1 MVARKGLITDL
12 RKVSTLY
19 FIFFDDCLK
28 KIKIWAKCLTEITWA
43 LVKIAVLIERK
54 KKPSQ
59 GSFQGGQWSAEELS
73 RNGNS
78 SHGKFS
84 ARSSLRVLM

>member
-1 MVARKGLITDL
+1 MVARKGLITDV

-28 KIKIWAKCLTEITWA
+28 KIKIWAKCLTERTWA

-54 KKPSQ
+54 KNPRKGVSKEGNGAPRSYQ
-59 GSFQGGQWSAEELS
+59 GMGTAAMENFLPA
-73 RNGNS
+73 
-78 SHGKFS
+78 
-84 ARSSLRVLM
+84 AA

>member
-54 KKPSQ
+54 KNPLKGVSKEGNGALRSYQ
-59 GSFQGGQWSAEELS
+59 GMGAAVMENFLPA
-73 RNGNS
+73 
-78 SHGKFS
+78 
-84 ARSSLRVLM
+84 AA